1 MSRFNE
7 YGQPVGE
14 SMVGWTARPEPGN
27 VTSTGRTCRLE
38 PLDASKHADELH
50 AAYSHA
56 PDDRDWTY
64 LMESFPRDIN
74 EFRENIEKKAKSA
87 DPKFYTVIDLAS
99 EKAVGIFSLF
109 RIQPEHGVIEVGH
122 VNFSRL
128 IKQSAI
134 STEAQ
139 FLLMKYAFDELGYRR
154 YEWKCDS
161 LHALSRKAALRLGFQ
176 FEGIFRNGS
185 IYKDRSRGI
194 AWFSIIDDE
203 WPAVKAAIQSWIAP
217 GNFDNEGKQIKSLT
231 AFREE

>member
-1 MSRFNE
+1 
-7 YGQPVGE
+7 
-14 SMVGWTARPEPGN
+14 MVGWTARPEPGN
-27 VTSTGRTCRLE
+27 VTLTGRTCRLE

-50 AAYSHA
+50 ADYSVA

-64 LMESFPRDIN
+64 LMESFPSDIN
-74 EFRENIEKKAKSA
+74 EFRENIEKKAQSA

-99 EKAVGIFSLF
+99 EKAVGIFSLL

-122 VNFSRL
+122 VNFSQL

-161 LHALSRKAALRLGFQ
+161 LNAPSRKAALRLGFK

-185 IYKDRSRGI
+185 IYKERSRGI

-203 WPAVKAAIQSWIAP
+203 WPAVKAAIHSWIAP
-217 GNFDNEGKQIKSLT
+217 ENFDNEGKQIKSLT